1 MESIMSETTGL
12 KPTDDVYLKSISCEP
27 DEYGGFYAT
36 FDDGLDI
43 QYEPRKKIFNPKK
56 RTLRIHADPAKVD
69 IAFFHNKFELGYN
82 TENETGVWFS
92 VHDEELYY
100 HKDVIS
106 EITSELEYPWK
117 KESDTNGI

>member
-1 MESIMSETTGL
+1 MSETTGRKHIDNL
-12 KPTDDVYLKSISCEP
+12 SLKSISCVP
-27 DEYGGFYAT
+27 DEYGGFYAV

-43 QYEPRKKIFNPKK
+43 QYEPRKTIFNPQK
-56 RTLRIHADPAKVD
+56 RTLWIHADPDKVD

-82 TENETGVWFS
+82 TENETGVWLS